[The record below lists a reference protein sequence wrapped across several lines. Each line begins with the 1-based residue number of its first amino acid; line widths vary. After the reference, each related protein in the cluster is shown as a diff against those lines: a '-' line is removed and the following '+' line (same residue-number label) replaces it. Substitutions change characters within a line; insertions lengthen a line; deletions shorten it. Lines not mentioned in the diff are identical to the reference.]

1 MVQLLKVEGNTSLV
15 RDVSS
20 NAIVNTNMSEYN
32 DYMVTKQ
39 VAMARVDRVNQQTED
54 INNLKQDVTQ
64 IKEMLTMLIKGK
76 E

>member
-1 MVQLLKVEGNTSLV
+1 MTQLLKVEGNTSLV

-20 NAIVNTNMSEYN
+20 NAIVNTNLSEYN
-32 DYMVTKQ
+32 EYMMTKQ
-39 VAMARVDRVNQQTED
+39 VAIARVERVNQQTED
-54 INNLKQDVTQ
+54 INNLKQDVAQ

>member
-1 MVQLLKVEGNTSLV
+1 MTQLLKVEGNASLV

>member
-1 MVQLLKVEGNTSLV
+1 MTQLLKVEGNASLV

-20 NAIVNTNMSEYN
+20 NAIVNTNVSEYN
-32 DYMVTKQ
+32 DYMITKQ
-39 VAMARVDRVNQQTED
+39 VAMARVERVNQQTED
-54 INNLKQDVTQ
+54 INNLKQDVTE

>member
-1 MVQLLKVEGNTSLV
+1 MTQLLKVEGNASLV

-20 NAIVNTNMSEYN
+20 NAIVNTNLSEYN
-32 DYMVTKQ
+32 EYMMTKQ
-39 VAMARVDRVNQQTED
+39 VAIARVERVNQQTED
-54 INNLKQDVTQ
+54 INNLKQDVAQ

>member
-1 MVQLLKVEGNTSLV
+1 MTQLLKVEGNASLV

-20 NAIVNTNMSEYN
+20 NAIVNTNVSEYN
-32 DYMVTKQ
+32 DYMITKQ
-39 VAMARVDRVNQQTED
+39 VAIARVERVNQQTED
-54 INNLKQDVTQ
+54 INNLKQDVTE

>member
-1 MVQLLKVEGNTSLV
+1 MTQLLKVEGNTSLV

-32 DYMVTKQ
+32 DYMITRQ
-39 VAMARVDRVNQQTED
+39 VAIARVERVNQQTED
-54 INNLKQDVTQ
+54 INNLKQDVAA

>member
-1 MVQLLKVEGNTSLV
+1 MVQLLKVEGNASLV